1 MLVSYRYTYH
11 DDPILEEPE
20 SSRFLSKPKFVVGLA
35 IVAGFFLQSTL
46 AANINLTSTTP
57 LEFGQGVQQT
67 TACSGSTPLTVTPN
81 VQFTNTSGAGS
92 YYLNSVTVSNIPVQ
106 CHGVDFTINAF
117 GETSNSPLS
126 IFNSTSKNA
135 VIYNNAGTF
144 EIGFGGTGT
153 SVSSSSGTF
162 TVNFT
167 NPVALSSSVYRV
179 TIQSGKHTLTCVD
192 GGSCIIGDIGP
203 GGGRVFY
210 VAAGSGFACGATMTD
225 RCNYLE
231 AAPPALGLASFDN
244 DATFSTARTWAQSS
258 NQSTSVPTISDSV
271 TATAIGRGYNNTLAI
286 IAQGNNNPAT
296 SAAAL
301 AQSYSGG
308 GKNDWHLPSKD
319 EMQQLCNWS
328 INSAC
333 FPSGRTMNS
342 GIGAAGFVDNGYYWT
357 SSQLTATTASGPRFG
372 QGGFQSTQSQLK
384 SLSAFV
390 RPIRAF

>member
-1 MLVSYRYTYH
+1 VSSRDYYH
-11 DDPILEEPE
+11 DDPVFDELGRPR
-20 SSRFLSKPKFVVGLA
+20 SFSKAKLLVGLTL
-35 IVAGFFLQSTL
+35 IAGFFLQSTL
-46 AANINLTSTTP
+46 AANINLTSSTP
-57 LEFGQGVQQT
+57 LEFGQGVQLT
-67 TACSGSTPLTVTPN
+67 TACSGETELTVTPN
-81 VQFTNTSGAGS
+81 VQFTNVSGAGS
-92 YYLNSVTVSNIPVQ
+92 YYFNSVTVSNIPVQ
-106 CHGVDFTINAF
+106 CYGVDFTINAY
-117 GETSNSPLS
+117 GATSNTPLS
-126 IFNSTSKNA
+126 IFNSTSKSA
-135 VIYNNAGTF
+135 VIFNNAGSF
-144 EIGFGGTGT
+144 EIGVGGTGT
-153 SVSSSSGTF
+153 SVSSSPGTF

-167 NPVALSSSVYRV
+167 NPVALSSSVFRV
-179 TIQSGKHTLTCVD
+179 TIQSGKHTLSCLD
-192 GGSCIIGDIGP
+192 GGICVIGDIGP

-210 VAAGSGFACGATMTD
+210 VASSSGFVCGATMTD

-244 DATFSTARTWAQSS
+244 DATFTTARTWAQSS

-286 IAQGNNNPAT
+286 IAQGNSNPAT

-328 INSAC
+328 INSGC

-342 GIGAAGFVDNGYYWT
+342 GVGAAGFVDNGYYWT